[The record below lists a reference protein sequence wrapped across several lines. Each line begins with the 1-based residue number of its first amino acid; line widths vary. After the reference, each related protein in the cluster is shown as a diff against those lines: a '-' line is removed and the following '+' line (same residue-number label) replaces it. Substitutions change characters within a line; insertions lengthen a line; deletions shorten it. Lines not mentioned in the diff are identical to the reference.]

1 MLTSLQ
7 DPAEAVDE
15 HSLAEEIEWYL
26 LARLAAQRAVCLGGS
41 LPLLL
46 DGALAG
52 LDEDQ
57 LGHVLGRL
65 ERMADAVQVIV
76 VSDDPLGRLL
86 GPAGRPG
93 PGRRRAPPARLNRG
107 SNRREDHLTSPDSPR
122 SGGAVA
128 VITEAAIRELAGIR
142 GDIAPI
148 TSCYLDVDGRR
159 LTRHQDVEHELEG
172 VLRSA
177 RSRANGHRSVH
188 DDLRRIEAFVK
199 GGFDRHETRGL
210 AIFACAASDLW
221 EVIELPKPVRSCLVI
236 NHAPAVGQL
245 ESMVQEHEPVGVLL
259 ADRQR
264 AQLYVFE
271 LGRLVDHSELLDE
284 LPRDYD
290 SRGERERGTP
300 AHHREELAHQHL
312 RHAARAA
319 FDLWQARGF
328 HHLAIG
334 APGRHRRRARGRA
347 APVPP
352 RPALRAGPR
361 RGRCVAGRGAGRR
374 RGGGGRGGAGT

>member
-1 MLTSLQ
+1 
-7 DPAEAVDE
+7 
-15 HSLAEEIEWYL
+15 
-26 LARLAAQRAVCLGGS
+26 
-41 LPLLL
+41 
-46 DGALAG
+46 
-52 LDEDQ
+52 
-57 LGHVLGRL
+57 
-65 ERMADAVQVIV
+65 
-76 VSDDPLGRLL
+76 
-86 GPAGRPG
+86 
-93 PGRRRAPPARLNRG
+93 
-107 SNRREDHLTSPDSPR
+107 
-122 SGGAVA
+122 VA
-128 VITEAAIRELAGIR
+128 VITEAAIREIAGIR
-142 GDIAPI
+142 GDVAPI

-172 VLRSA
+172 VLRGA

-245 ESMVQEHEPVGVLL
+245 ESMVREHEPVGVLL

-271 LGRLVDHSELLDE
+271 LGRLVDHSELIDE

-290 SRGERERGTP
+290 IRGERERGTP

-312 RHAARAA
+312 RNAARAA
-319 FDLWQARGF
+319 FELWQARGF
-328 HHLAIG
+328 QHLAIG
-334 APGRHRRRARGRA
+334 APDAIAGELEAGLHPYLRDRLCRRIPVAVGASPAQVLAAAETVEAEVERARDA
-347 APVPP
+347 AIV
-352 RPALRAGPR
+352 R
-361 RGRCVAGRGAGRR
+361 RLKEAAAT
-374 RGGGGRGGAGT
+374 GGRGVAGLAGTLKALSEHRAERLIVSKGYTEQGWRVPGTSVLALVGPRHPDTGAPMGRVDDVVEDAIEEAINQGVPVTICVADADLDVMGRIGALLRY

>member
-1 MLTSLQ
+1 M
-7 DPAEAVDE
+7 
-15 HSLAEEIEWYL
+15 
-26 LARLAAQRAVCLGGS
+26 
-41 LPLLL
+41 
-46 DGALAG
+46 
-52 LDEDQ
+52 
-57 LGHVLGRL
+57 
-65 ERMADAVQVIV
+65 
-76 VSDDPLGRLL
+76 
-86 GPAGRPG
+86 
-93 PGRRRAPPARLNRG
+93 
-107 SNRREDHLTSPDSPR
+107 
-122 SGGAVA
+122 A

-142 GDIAPI
+142 GDVAPI

-177 RSRANGHRSVH
+177 RARANGHRSVH
-188 DDLRRIEAFVK
+188 DDLRRIEAFVP
-199 GGFDRHETRGL
+199 GGIDRRETRGL
-210 AIFACAASDLW
+210 AIFACAASELW

-271 LGRLVDHSELLDE
+271 LGRLVDRSELLDE

-334 APGRHRRRARGRA
+334 APDAIAGELEAGA
-347 APVPP
+347 PPVPP
-352 RPALRAGPR
+352 RAALRPDPGRCRRVRRPRCWRPR
-361 RGRCVAGRGAGRR
+361 RRWRPTSSGARGGDRRPPEGGRRHRPAAASPGLPPPSRRCPSTGSSGSSCRRATPSRAGACPAPARSRWSDPATPTPAPPMERVEDVVEDAIEEAISQGVPVTICVADADLDVMGRIGALLRY
-374 RGGGGRGGAGT
+374 